1 MASYEQRGKVKLW
14 SVRFYED
21 GKLIRLTGF
30 KTKKDAQHAY
40 EKRSVERLDP
50 KQIIEKKEDNT
61 LVSDIVY
68 SYLEY
73 AKHSMKESSYV
84 VTEGR
89 VRTHVLPDF
98 DGVKLSE
105 LTPRLIM
112 QWQQDLISQGLSIKY
127 VESIRTA
134 FVAAWNYAAT
144 YRDLGRSPFQL
155 AKPPRDDAPVKE
167 VRFYTMEQWRK
178 FISVVHDPTLH
189 LFFSLLYY
197 TGARRGEVECLTPD
211 DFDGKSIRIN
221 KTLTR
226 RGENAWN
233 ITSPKTKSS
242 IRTVSIPESLADE
255 MTVYLALNGRH
266 RLIWGDEPLPP
277 RTTDRRWVTY
287 QELAGLPH
295 IRMHDLRH
303 SHASFLLSQGVSI
316 VAVSRRLGHKSTQ
329 QTLDTYSHMMPSE
342 EEHILRVLDAWS

>member
-1 MASYEQRGKVKLW
+1 MASYEQRGKGKLW
-14 SVRFYED
+14 SVRFYEY

-50 KQIIEKKEDNT
+50 KQNIEKKEDDT
-61 LVSDIVY
+61 LVTDIVY

-112 QWQQDLISQGLSIKY
+112 RWQQNLISQGLSIKY

-144 YRDLGRSPFQL
+144 WGLFHHSQKQGETPTFTT
-155 AKPPRDDAPVKE
+155 K
-167 VRFYTMEQWRK
+167 
-178 FISVVHDPTLH
+178 SVVFVGVFL
-189 LFFSLLYY
+189 
-197 TGARRGEVECLTPD
+197 C
-211 DFDGKSIRIN
+211 I
-221 KTLTR
+221 
-226 RGENAWN
+226 
-233 ITSPKTKSS
+233 
-242 IRTVSIPESLADE
+242 
-255 MTVYLALNGRH
+255 
-266 RLIWGDEPLPP
+266 
-277 RTTDRRWVTY
+277 
-287 QELAGLPH
+287 
-295 IRMHDLRH
+295 MH
-303 SHASFLLSQGVSI
+303 
-316 VAVSRRLGHKSTQ
+316 
-329 QTLDTYSHMMPSE
+329 QTLVEWSYFGHMTCGHSCDQPSTWF
-342 EEHILRVLDAWS
+342 LMCARSKPLSK